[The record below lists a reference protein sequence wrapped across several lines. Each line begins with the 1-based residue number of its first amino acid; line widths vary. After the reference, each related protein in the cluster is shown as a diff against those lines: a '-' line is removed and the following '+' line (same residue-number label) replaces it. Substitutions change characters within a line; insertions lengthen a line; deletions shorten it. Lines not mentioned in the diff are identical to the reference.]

1 MSRKRGI
8 GLVVVVAVICSVLSS
23 FLTVVVLKNNLGFS
37 SSTTSGTQSISINS
51 SGKSTNVYQA
61 VTEKAMP

>member
-8 GLVVVVAVICSVLSS
+8 GLVVVVAVICPVLSS

-37 SSTTSGTQSISINS
+37 SNKLRKILSLLGL
-51 SGKSTNVYQA
+51 YQPCW
-61 VTEKAMP
+61 KCFN

>member
-23 FLTVVVLKNNLGFS
+23 FLTVVVLKNNLGF
-37 SSTTSGTQSISINS
+37 
-51 SGKSTNVYQA
+51 
-61 VTEKAMP
+61 